1 MVSPDP
7 PKLALFSNPYV
18 TSPWQCLSLDSYLQ
32 QQESSPQSPQQS
44 LPQQSPP
51 LLQQQP
57 QYQFFGSNKMNLINY
72 QIEATSTFVWFALVY
87 ILLNI
92 MLVAIQ
98 AAIDR
103 LRMRRLRLRAE
114 LLSQQQQ

>member
-1 MVSPDP
+1 MSPDP

-32 QQESSPQSPQQS
+32 QQES
-44 LPQQSPP
+44 LPQSPP
-51 LLQQQP
+51 LPRLQQP

-72 QIEATSTFVWFALVY
+72 QIEATSIFVWFALVY

-103 LRMRRLRLRAE
+103 LRMRRLLLRAE
-114 LLSQQQQ
+114 LLSQQQQQ